1 MRKWLAEFPR
11 YSMATGDAKRSAR
24 ATVQGAG
31 RAASLAHEINN
42 PLDCLLVLLDLLETE
57 ATLTPQGHN
66 YLRLAKEEVRR
77 ISQMTQAALYKR
89 ESPTAPRVTNVS
101 ELLRS
106 VVDFYTSWF
115 AARGISI
122 SARYCP
128 MGDLRV
134 YPGPLRQAFCNLM
147 LNAAASM
154 PAGGTVYA
162 RVRSA
167 HESSGRRRHGLR
179 VTFADNG
186 CGIPAKDLPRISECF
201 FTTKGSAGS
210 GLGLALVKATV
221 RKHAGVLRVRSTTRP
236 GRSGSVFAMFLPAAL
251 R

>member
-1 MRKWLAEFPR
+1 
-11 YSMATGDAKRSAR
+11 MATDDAKRRAR

-42 PLDCLLVLLDLLETE
+42 PLDSLLALLDLLETE
-57 ATLTPQGHN
+57 AALSPKGQD
-66 YLRLAKEEVRR
+66 YLRLAKEEVHR
-77 ISQMTQAALYKR
+77 ISQIAQAELHKR
-89 ESPTAPRVTNVS
+89 GNAAEPRVTNVP

-106 VVDFYTSWF
+106 VIDFYASWF
-115 AARGISI
+115 ASRGISI

-128 MGDLRV
+128 SGDLTV

-147 LNAAASM
+147 LNAADAM
-154 PAGGTVYA
+154 PKGGKLYA
-162 RVRSA
+162 RVCRV
-167 HESSGRRRHGLR
+167 HEGAGHKRTGLR

-186 CGIPAKDLPRISECF
+186 CGIPAKDLTRIYERF

-210 GLGLALVKATV
+210 GLGLALVGATV
-221 RKHAGVLRVRSTTRP
+221 GKHAGVMRVRSSTRP
-236 GRSGSVFAMFLPAAL
+236 GCSGSVFAMFLPATH